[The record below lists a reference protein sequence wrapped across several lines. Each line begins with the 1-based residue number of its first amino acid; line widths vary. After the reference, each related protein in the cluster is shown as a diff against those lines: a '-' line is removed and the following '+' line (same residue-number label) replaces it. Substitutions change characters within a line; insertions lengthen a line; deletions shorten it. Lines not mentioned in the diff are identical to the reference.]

1 MARKI
6 QSEIVII
13 AIVTWIL
20 LTPSKLI
27 AANPQLKFQLKST
40 KVSLGDNFTIEIQL
54 DTFNQSIVGV
64 DAIIN
69 FEPRY
74 LKAFRIDPGSL
85 FPNYPGLYLNNQE
98 GVIKLAGSSNFSQYF
113 SGKGILAT
121 LNFEA
126 LSEGETTIAFQ
137 WEPNSTRET
146 NIVSPQKTDLL
157 VNEPDKLQIK
167 IIPSNSPT
175 NQVVKDPTSTNHQEK
190 TEEPT
195 PTPIFINTAEPI
207 TGFPQILSTTN
218 RKEENQ
224 ASSPLSEQSNY
235 STKKILGEK
244 DSLLTK
250 NKKFLFRKHFWEWF
264 FLGGLPLLII
274 FLSLII
280 IKKGKLKL
288 LLTKFYRLLKLSCQ
302 Y

>member
-6 QSEIVII
+6 RLEIVII
-13 AIVTWIL
+13 TIVTWIL
-20 LTPSKLI
+20 LNPSKLI
-27 AANPQLKFQLKST
+27 AANPQLKLQLKST

-54 DTFNQSIVGV
+54 DTFSQGIVGV

-74 LKAFRIDPGSL
+74 LKAFRIDPGPL
-85 FPNYPGLYLNNQE
+85 FPNYPGLYLDNQK
-98 GVIKLAGSSNFSQYF
+98 GVIKLAGSSNFGQYF

-157 VNEPDKLQIK
+157 VNEPDKLKIK
-167 IIPSNSPT
+167 IIPSDSPT
-175 NQVVKDPTSTNHQEK
+175 NQVAKDPTPTSHQEK
-190 TEEPT
+190 TEGST
-195 PTPIFINTAEPI
+195 PTPISINTTEPI
-207 TGFPQILSTTN
+207 TGVSQVLSTTSRN
-218 RKEENQ
+218 EENQ
-224 ASSPLSEQSNY
+224 TNPPPPEQSNY

-244 DSLLTK
+244 DYLLPKEK
-250 NKKFLFRKHFWEWF
+250 NLLFRKLFLGWF
-264 FLGGLPLLII
+264 FLGGLLLLII

-280 IKKGKLKL
+280 IKKRK
-288 LLTKFYRLLKLSCQ
+288 TEIITH
-302 Y
+302 